1 MCVQPNPSIDSTPSV
16 LSEKLGEG
24 LDSCSHTCNHLWD
37 GFGRWTNNQWKPDL
51 QG

>member
-1 MCVQPNPSIDSTPSV
+1 MCFQFNPGIDLSPSV

-37 GFGRWTNNQWKPDL
+37 GFGRWTNGEWKPDL